1 MEIGLAT
8 AILIGLLTR
17 GHWRSGYSFVL
28 YLAAFVAL
36 EGAIL
41 TSPGRFF
48 RLDFWLAKEAIECLL
63 KLAVAFE
70 IALRVLQRLPTART
84 TFALVFLIALL
95 AIAGAI
101 APTLGADVETV
112 AKVGLARL
120 LYGTALV
127 FAGLLGVCLWY
138 HVPLYPIHKAVLVG
152 FVPYLVA
159 FTVVLQ
165 VLETFGWVARR
176 PANFLNSFAFVS
188 LLVFWVRCAWQPF
201 SAADVS
207 PAVLSFLQPW
217 VRPRSA

>member
-1 MEIGLAT
+1 MSPWEKVTVAMEIGLAT

-63 KLAVAFE
+63 KLAVAF
-70 IALRVLQRLPTART
+70 
-84 TFALVFLIALL
+84 
-95 AIAGAI
+95 
-101 APTLGADVETV
+101 
-112 AKVGLARL
+112 
-120 LYGTALV
+120 
-127 FAGLLGVCLWY
+127 
-138 HVPLYPIHKAVLVG
+138 
-152 FVPYLVA
+152 
-159 FTVVLQ
+159 TVVLQ